1 MSGVLLEIKGLE
13 KTFPGV
19 RALKGVQ
26 LTVNKGEAVSYTH
39 LLLCEYFTDFI
50 MRIVR
55 LYIFCYCLRPLQ

>member
-26 LTVNKGEAVSYTH
+26 LTVNKG
-39 LLLCEYFTDFI
+39 
-50 MRIVR
+50 
-55 LYIFCYCLRPLQ
+55 